1 MLSDIEIASSCQ
13 IKKITSIA
21 KKIKLKKRDYVCYG
35 EEKAKIN
42 YENIKV
48 KKQGNLILVTSIN
61 PTSAGEGKTTTSI
74 GLVDSLNKIGKKT
87 ILCLREPSLGPC
99 FGIKGGAC
107 GGGYSQVIPMAD
119 INLHFTGDIHAL
131 TVANNL
137 IAACLDNHLYFG
149 NELKI
154 DPKTICFNRVLDLND
169 RALRKVTT
177 NYDSDLNRNTSF
189 DITVASELMA
199 ILCLARDLMD
209 LKKRIDN
216 ITIGYTKS
224 KKRITVKDLK
234 ISGSITLLLKDAIKP
249 NLVQTLEHN
258 PVLIHGGPFANIAHG
273 CNSLIATK
281 TALNLS
287 DYVVTEAG
295 FGADLGAE
303 KFFDIKCRIG
313 NLKPNLV
320 VLVATIRALKL
331 HGGINVQELNKE
343 NIKALEKGF
352 CNLQKH
358 YQNLKKYKIPIVIA
372 LNKFPS
378 DYQSEIDFLIKKCQD
393 LNMEIELNDT
403 FSQGSKVGIN
413 LAKAVIKKITKSSF
427 KPLYTNSLPLD
438 KKIDK
443 IAKEIYGAKEVI
455 YSEEAKKELNQL
467 AKMGFNE
474 YPVCI
479 AKTQYSFSDEKNLI
493 GCPQGFMITINQI
506 KLSSGAG
513 FVVALTKN
521 IMTMPGLPKV
531 PLAEK
536 IDIDKNNKIS
546 GLF

>member
-13 IKKITSIA
+13 IKKINKIA
-21 KKIKLKKRDYVCYG
+21 KKLKLNNKDYICYG
-35 EEKAKIN
+35 EDKAKIN
-42 YENIKV
+42 FENIKSN
-48 KKQGNLILVTSIN
+48 KQGNLILVTSIN
-61 PTSAGEGKTTTSI
+61 PTAAGEGKTTTSI
-74 GLVDSLNKIGKKT
+74 GLADSLNKIGKKT

-107 GGGYSQVIPMAD
+107 GGGYSQIVPMAD

-131 TVANNL
+131 TAANNL
-137 IAACLDNHLYFG
+137 IAACLDNHIYFG
-149 NELKI
+149 NEFKI
-154 DPKTICFNRVLDLND
+154 DPDTICFNRVLDLND
-169 RALRKVTT
+169 RSLRKVTT
-177 NYDSDLNRNTSF
+177 NYDNDKSRNTSF

-199 ILCLARDLMD
+199 ILCLSNDLVD
-209 LKKRIDN
+209 LKKRIEN
-216 ITIGYTKS
+216 ITVGYTKS

-258 PVLIHGGPFANIAHG
+258 PAIIHGGPFANIAHG
-273 CNSLIATK
+273 CNSLIATR
-281 TALNLS
+281 TALKLS

-303 KFFDIKCRIG
+303 KFFDIKCRVG

-320 VLVATIRALKL
+320 VLVATVRALKL
-331 HGGINVQELNKE
+331 HGGINEKELNKE
-343 NIKALEKGF
+343 NIEALEKGF

-372 LNKFPS
+372 LNKFAS
-378 DYQSEIDFLIKKCQD
+378 DYNSEIDYLINKCHD
-393 LNMEIELNDT
+393 LKMEIELNDT
-403 FSQGSKVGIN
+403 FSHGSKGGLS
-413 LAKAVIKKITKSSF
+413 LARKVIQMISKSNF
-427 KPLYTNSLPLD
+427 QPLFSDSLPLD

-443 IAKEIYGAKEVI
+443 IAKKIYGAKDVV
-455 YSEEAKKELNQL
+455 YSKEAKKELDQL
-467 AKMGFNE
+467 IKTGFNNL
-474 YPVCI
+474 PICI
-479 AKTQYSFSDEKNLI
+479 AKTQYSFSDDKTLI
-493 GCPQGFMITINQI
+493 GCPKDFVLTINKI
-506 KLSSGAG
+506 KLNSGAG

-531 PLAEK
+531 PMAEK
-536 IDIDKNNKIS
+536 IDIDSNNKIK